1 MHLMI
6 KLSGFACFLCWLC
19 LSCTPQR
26 PTHPLLGKAAALME
40 AHADSAFSVL
50 GSVGPLENMT
60 PEDKADYALLLAEAT
75 DKSGY
80 SLLPCDSLLNI
91 ALHVYDEDTRKR
103 AIALLYKGKVQQ
115 EMENST
121 DALKSYRMALEILS
135 NYPQEFYWK
144 GFVYNMLGGVY
155 GKQNLYAQAKDM
167 YVKACYNDS
176 LAHHTHHLISSLS
189 NLGVAYIGYGNID
202 SAFICQ
208 QRALHLSLSTD
219 SFLLHTI
226 YGNFGDLCARTGRNE
241 IAITCLK
248 RAYDAC
254 RGRED
259 SLQCLWNLGEFYYN
273 TQQLDSALYYLN
285 QSKDASNVHIRY
297 LSFFDLYAIAKQQGD
312 IEAALKY
319 LEISTQLED
328 SIYSTNVATELERK
342 TYRWNA
348 DAQVRREHFK
358 AKRRIYGIV
367 SIAVILLLLTVIIYQ
382 QILKNKKIQ
391 QSNYKYLLHKLKQN
405 LMDMQW
411 DIAGRENTI
420 AELRQKQEIRA
431 GEIEEKE
438 REIESMKMEKEKLR
452 NWLFR
457 QSALYAKIEKLSTQ
471 QKHNKE
477 RIAVLTNA
485 DQRQL
490 RVIVSQI
497 YADYIEQ
504 LRTQYPKLNEDDI
517 LLLCLQLAD
526 LSPFAIALCFGNND
540 AQIVAQRK
548 YRMKSKME

>member
-1 MHLMI
+1 MHLI
-6 KLSGFACFLCWLC
+6 VKLSGIACFLGWLC

-26 PTHPLLGKAAALME
+26 AEHPLLGRAAAVME
-40 AHADSAFSVL
+40 THPDSAFSL
-50 GSVGPLENMT
+50 LKSVVSLSDMT
-60 PEDKADYALLLAEAT
+60 PEDKADYALLLAEAA

-103 AIALLYKGKVQQ
+103 ATAFLYKGKVQQ

-226 YGNFGDLCARTGRNE
+226 YGNFGDLCARTGQNE

-285 QSKDASNVHIRY
+285 QSKEASNVHIRY

-312 IEAALKY
+312 IAAALKY

-405 LMDMQW
+405 LMDMQR

-504 LRTQYPKLNEDDI
+504 LRAQYPKLNEDDI

>member
-50 GSVGPLENMT
+50 RSIGPMENMT

-135 NYPQEFYWK
+135 DYPQEFYWK
-144 GFVYNMLGGVY
+144 GFVYNMLGGIY
-155 GKQNLYAQAKDM
+155 GTQNLYAQAKDM

-208 QRALHLSLSTD
+208 QSALHLSLSTD

-285 QSKDASNVHIRY
+285 QSKEASNVHIRY

-358 AKRRIYGIV
+358 AKRRMYVIV
-367 SIAVILLLLTVIIYQ
+367 SIAVILLLLTIIIYQ

-405 LMDMQW
+405 LADMQR

-457 QSALYAKIEKLSTQ
+457 QSALYAKIEKLSAQ
-471 QKHNKE
+471 QRHNKE

>member
-6 KLSGFACFLCWLC
+6 KLLGFACFLCWLC

-50 GSVGPLENMT
+50 RSVGPLENMT
-60 PEDKADYALLLAEAT
+60 PADKADYALLLAEAT

-91 ALHVYDEDTRKR
+91 ALHVYDENTRKR
-103 AIALLYKGKVQQ
+103 AIAFLYKGKVQQ
-115 EMENST
+115 EMENSA

-135 NYPQEFYWK
+135 EYPQEFYWK
-144 GFVYNMLGGVY
+144 GFVYNMLGGIY
-155 GKQNLYAQAKDM
+155 GTQNLYAQAKDM

-312 IEAALKY
+312 IEAALRY
-319 LEISTQLED
+319 LEISAQLED

-358 AKRRIYGIV
+358 AKRRMYVIV
-367 SIAVILLLLTVIIYQ
+367 SIAVILLLLTIIIYQ

-405 LMDMQW
+405 LMDMQQ
-411 DIAGRENTI
+411 DIARRENTI

-457 QSALYAKIEKLSTQ
+457 QSALYAKIEKLSAQ
-471 QKHNKE
+471 QRHNKE

-504 LRTQYPKLNEDDI
+504 LRAQYPKLNEDDI

>member
-50 GSVGPLENMT
+50 RSIGPLENMT
-60 PEDKADYALLLAEAT
+60 PKDKADYALLLAEAT

-144 GFVYNMLGGVY
+144 GFVYNMLGGIY
-155 GKQNLYAQAKDM
+155 GTQNLYAQAKDM

-208 QRALHLSLSTD
+208 QSALHLSLSTD

-285 QSKDASNVHIRY
+285 QSKEASNVHIRY

-358 AKRRIYGIV
+358 AKRRMYVIV
-367 SIAVILLLLTVIIYQ
+367 SIAVILLLLTIIIYQ

-405 LMDMQW
+405 LADMQR

-438 REIESMKMEKEKLR
+438 REIASMKLEKEKLR

-457 QSALYAKIEKLSTQ
+457 QSALYAKIEKLSAQ
-471 QKHNKE
+471 QRHNKE

>member
-6 KLSGFACFLCWLC
+6 KLLGFACFLCWLC

-40 AHADSAFSVL
+40 AHADSVFSVL
-50 GSVGPLENMT
+50 RSVGPLENMT

-91 ALHVYDEDTRKR
+91 ALHVYDENTRKR
-103 AIALLYKGKVQQ
+103 AIAFLYKGKVQQ
-115 EMENST
+115 EMENSA

-167 YVKACYNDS
+167 YVNACYNDS
-176 LAHHTHHLISSLS
+176 LAHHDHHLISSLS
-189 NLGVAYIGYGNID
+189 NLGVAYIGYGNVD

-226 YGNFGDLCARTGRNE
+226 YGNFGDLCARTGQNE

-285 QSKDASNVHIRY
+285 QSKEASNVHIRY
-297 LSFFDLYAIAKQQGD
+297 LSFFDLYAIAKQQND
-312 IEAALKY
+312 IEAALEY

-328 SIYSTNVATELERK
+328 SIYSTNVATELEKK

-358 AKRRIYGIV
+358 AKRRIYMIV
-367 SIAVILLLLTVIIYQ
+367 SIAVILLLVTVIVYQ

-405 LMDMQW
+405 LTDMQQ
-411 DIAGRENTI
+411 DIIRREHTI

-457 QSALYAKIEKLSTQ
+457 QSALYAKIEKLSAQ
-471 QKHNKE
+471 QRHNKE

-504 LRTQYPKLNEDDI
+504 LRAQYPKLNEDDI

>member
-6 KLSGFACFLCWLC
+6 KLSGFACLLCWLC

-26 PTHPLLGKAAALME
+26 PTHPLLRKAAALME

-50 GSVGPLENMT
+50 RSVGPLENMT
-60 PEDKADYALLLAEAT
+60 PKDKADYALLLAEAT

-91 ALHVYDEDTRKR
+91 ALHVYDEETRKR

-144 GFVYNMLGGVY
+144 GFVYNMLGGIY
-155 GKQNLYAQAKDM
+155 GTQNLYAQAKDM

-208 QRALHLSLSTD
+208 QSALHLSLSTD

-285 QSKDASNVHIRY
+285 QSKEASNVHIRY

-358 AKRRIYGIV
+358 AKRRMYVIV
-367 SIAVILLLLTVIIYQ
+367 SIAVILLLLTIIIYQ

-405 LMDMQW
+405 LADMQR

-438 REIESMKMEKEKLR
+438 REIASMKLEKEKLR

-457 QSALYAKIEKLSTQ
+457 QSALYAKIEKLSAQ
-471 QKHNKE
+471 QRHNKE

-504 LRTQYPKLNEDDI
+504 LRAQYPKLNEDDI

>member
-6 KLSGFACFLCWLC
+6 KLLGFACFLCWLC

-50 GSVGPLENMT
+50 RSVGPLENMT
-60 PEDKADYALLLAEAT
+60 PADKADYALLLAEAT

-91 ALHVYDEDTRKR
+91 ALHVYDENTRKR
-103 AIALLYKGKVQQ
+103 AIAFLYKGKVQQ
-115 EMENST
+115 EMENSA

-135 NYPQEFYWK
+135 EYPQEFYWK
-144 GFVYNMLGGVY
+144 GFVYNMLGGIY
-155 GKQNLYAQAKDM
+155 GTQNLYAQAKDM

-285 QSKDASNVHIRY
+285 QSKEASNVHIRY
-297 LSFFDLYAIAKQQGD
+297 LSFFDLYAIAKQQND
-312 IEAALKY
+312 IEAALEY

-328 SIYSTNVATELERK
+328 SIYSTNVATELEKK

-405 LMDMQW
+405 LMDMQR

-457 QSALYAKIEKLSTQ
+457 QSALYAKIEKLSAQ
-471 QKHNKE
+471 QRHNKE

>member
-1 MHLMI
+1 MHFMI
-6 KLSGFACFLCWLC
+6 KLSGFACLLCWLC

-26 PTHPLLGKAAALME
+26 PNHPLLGKAASLME

-50 GSVGPLENMT
+50 KSISSLGNMT

-144 GFVYNMLGGVY
+144 GFVYNMLGGIY

-176 LAHHTHHLISSLS
+176 LAHHNHHLISSLS
-189 NLGVAYIGYGNID
+189 NLGVAYIGYGNVD

-254 RGRED
+254 RSRED

-273 TQQLDSALYYLN
+273 NQHLDSALYYLN
-285 QSKDASNVHIRY
+285 QSKEASNVHIRY

-367 SIAVILLLLTVIIYQ
+367 SIAVILLLLTIIIYQ

-405 LMDMQW
+405 LMDMQR

-457 QSALYAKIEKLSTQ
+457 QSALYAKIEKLSAQ

>member
-50 GSVGPLENMT
+50 KSIGSLRNMT

-103 AIALLYKGKVQQ
+103 AIAFLYKGKVQQ
-115 EMENST
+115 EMENSA

-155 GKQNLYAQAKDM
+155 GTQNLYAQAKDM

-208 QRALHLSLSTD
+208 QSALHLSLSTD

-285 QSKDASNVHIRY
+285 QSKEASNVHIRY

-367 SIAVILLLLTVIIYQ
+367 SIAVILLLLTIIIYQ

-405 LMDMQW
+405 LMDMQR

-504 LRTQYPKLNEDDI
+504 LRAQYPKLNEDDI

>member
-6 KLSGFACFLCWLC
+6 KLSGFACLLCWLC

-26 PTHPLLGKAAALME
+26 PTHPLLRKAAALME

-50 GSVGPLENMT
+50 RSVGPLENMT
-60 PEDKADYALLLAEAT
+60 PKDKADYALLLAEAT

-135 NYPQEFYWK
+135 DYPQEFYWK
-144 GFVYNMLGGVY
+144 GFVYNMLGGIY
-155 GKQNLYAQAKDM
+155 GTQNLYAQAKDM

-208 QRALHLSLSTD
+208 QSALHLSLSTD

-273 TQQLDSALYYLN
+273 TQQLNSALYYLN
-285 QSKDASNVHIRY
+285 QSKEASNVHIRY

-358 AKRRIYGIV
+358 AKRRMYVIV
-367 SIAVILLLLTVIIYQ
+367 SIAVILLLLTIIIYQ

-405 LMDMQW
+405 LADMQR

-438 REIESMKMEKEKLR
+438 REIASMKLEKEKLR

-457 QSALYAKIEKLSTQ
+457 QSALYAKIEKLSAQ
-471 QKHNKE
+471 QRHNKE

-504 LRTQYPKLNEDDI
+504 LRAQYPKLNEDDI